1 MFLHK
6 LFRKKYI
13 DLSAPSN
20 LKRCLG
26 TLDLTALG
34 VGATLGVGT
43 YVLAGAI
50 AKNEAGPAV
59 VLSMAIA
66 AFASVFAGTHQ
77 LIRGKLTGIL
87 GQEYSEPKMFKSIV
101 FIYPGIPPHII
112 TINPINILSDACEH
126 STSGLCY
133 AEFGT
138 RVPKAGSAY
147 VYGYVCV
154 GEFMGFILGWSM
166 ILSYGIG
173 ESD

>member
-87 GQEYSEPKMFKSIV
+87 GQEYSEPKMLKSIV

-112 TINPINILSDACEH
+112 QLILSISSVMHVNTPLQVCATL
-126 STSGLCY
+126 SSGHVCPRPGPPMCTATCVLGSSW
-133 AEFGT
+133 ASSL
-138 RVPKAGSAY
+138 AGA
-147 VYGYVCV
+147 
-154 GEFMGFILGWSM
+154 
-166 ILSYGIG
+166 
-173 ESD
+173 

>member
-1 MFLHK
+1 MAQIIERIS
-6 LFRKKYI
+6 RKKYI
-13 DLSAPSN
+13 DLSAPST

-43 YVLAGAI
+43 YVLAGSI
-50 AKNEAGPAV
+50 SKYEAGPAV

-66 AFASVFAGTHQ
+66 AFASCFAGYKYFTKR
-77 LIRGKLTGIL
+77 IFNKIL
-87 GQEYSEPKMFKSIV
+87 K
-101 FIYPGIPPHII
+101 
-112 TINPINILSDACEH
+112 
-126 STSGLCY
+126 GLCY

-154 GEFMGFILGWSM
+154 GELVGFILGWSM

-173 ESD
+173 KFFNQSIYTKHHV